1 MRVAKI
7 LENHLWLRRSAT
19 AALAVALALPAGQRA
34 LAQSSGNVQAQVT
47 NRLQKDAA
55 LHGARITTTMSGGQ
69 ITLNGSVQNE
79 KQWQEAE
86 TVAANTPG
94 VRTIENNLV
103 ITGPAHAGAQ
113 TEWAPPEP
121 DENVPGQN
129 APDQATP
136 GYAATDAT
144 PVRDGQVPPPPP
156 PDSMNQTTAP
166 AQEANGAGYGAQGYG
181 YGAQNDQPQSGR
193 AEYIPPQQP
202 VSGPVTVPVNTVLEI
217 RTVEPLDS
225 TQLLQGQLFDATA
238 ANDVYV
244 GNVLA
249 IPRGAQL
256 QGRVVRLK
264 KAGPLGGNTLLALKL
279 TGLNLGGQFYRL
291 DTDVWWNRGPNK
303 AGYTASNAI
312 GGSAIG
318 AVLGALIGGGTGAA
332 IGAGVGAVGG
342 MGASAGTNGP
352 HVILPSETLL
362 AFHLARP
369 VTVEPVS
376 WQEAQRL
383 AASTPRLRQRRAYRQ
398 PYVNSYPYAY
408 AYPYPY
414 AYPPPPYYYGP
425 SGVYL
430 GWGWGW

>member
-1 MRVAKI
+1 MRVTKT
-7 LENHLWLRRSAT
+7 LEDHRWLRRGAT
-19 AALAVALALPAGQRA
+19 AALAVMLALPAGLA
-34 LAQSSGNVQAQVT
+34 AFAQSSGNLQAQMMS
-47 NRLQKDAA
+47 RLQQDAA
-55 LHGARITTTMSGGQ
+55 LDGAHITATVNGGQ
-69 ITLNGSVQNE
+69 ITLNGSVLNE

-86 TVAANTPG
+86 TAAANTPG

-103 ITGPAHAGAQ
+103 IAGPPDTGAQ
-113 TEWAPPEP
+113 TEWAPTAQ
-121 DENVPGQN
+121 DNGSQ
-129 APDQATP
+129 DQGAANGPVDTAT
-136 GYAATDAT
+136 
-144 PVRDGQVPPPPP
+144 VSNGQVPPPPP
-156 PDSMNQTTAP
+156 PDTMGNGVGNDANP
-166 AQEANGAGYGAQGYG
+166 AQYGSQDTPGAQGYG
-181 YGAQNDQPQSGR
+181 YGAQNEQPQSGQG
-193 AEYIPPQQP
+193 EYVPPQQP
-202 VSGPVTVPVNTVLEI
+202 VSGPVTVPVNTVLEV

-225 TQLLQGQLFDATA
+225 AQLLQGQIFDATA

-249 IPRGAQL
+249 IPRGAEL
-256 QGRVVRLK
+256 QGKVVRLK

-291 DTDVWWNRGPNK
+291 DTDMWWNRGPNK
-303 AGYTASNAI
+303 AGYTAGNTIA
-312 GGSAIG
+312 GGAFG
-318 AVLGALIGGGTGAA
+318 AVLGALVGGGTGAA

-342 MGASAGTNGP
+342 MGASAATNGP

-369 VTVEPVS
+369 VTVQPVS

-383 AASTPRLRQRRAYRQ
+383 AASAPRLRQRPAYRQ
-398 PYVNSYPYAY
+398 PYANPYPYAY

-414 AYPPPPYYYGP
+414 AYPPPYYGP